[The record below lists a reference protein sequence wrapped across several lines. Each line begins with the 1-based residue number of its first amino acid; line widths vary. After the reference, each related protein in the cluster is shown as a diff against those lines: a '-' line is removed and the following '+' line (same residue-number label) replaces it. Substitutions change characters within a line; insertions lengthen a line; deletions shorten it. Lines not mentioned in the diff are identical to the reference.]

1 MDSETDGEPEP
12 NLQLDD
18 LQNIEKGEISDEDRL
33 RWQKQELGAKR
44 ENLEFPGQDYRRG
57 GNHQACDNPRI

>member
-18 LQNIEKGEISDEDRL
+18 LQNIEKGEISDE
-33 RWQKQELGAKR
+33 
-44 ENLEFPGQDYRRG
+44 
-57 GNHQACDNPRI
+57 